1 MMVNTNYI
9 LLSIQNAK
17 KLSLI
22 IYQYNLQNDIIIFN
36 TEYKGYHN
44 SIPKYKITSILK
56 IPVNLFTRGKYN
68 MEHIYSW

>member
-17 KLSLI
+17 KLNYLSI
-22 IYQYNLQNDIIIFN
+22 QSSNDIIIFN